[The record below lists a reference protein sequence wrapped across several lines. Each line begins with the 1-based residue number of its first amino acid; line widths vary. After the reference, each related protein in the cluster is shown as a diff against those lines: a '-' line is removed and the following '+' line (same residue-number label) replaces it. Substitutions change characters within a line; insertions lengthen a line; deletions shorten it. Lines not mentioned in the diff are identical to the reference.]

1 MRALIDTCIV
11 IDALQNRSPFANDA
25 RAIFYA
31 AADNRFDGY
40 VTAKSTAD
48 IYYLMH
54 RYTHS
59 DKETRDVLRR
69 LGSLFEFLD
78 TSAADCINAIDSNIR
93 DYEDAI
99 MSESAERSGMDCIVT
114 RNTADYLFSKV
125 AVYTPHE
132 FLAMFD

>member
-59 DKETRDVLRR
+59 DKETRDVSVRFSSFLTLQR
-69 LGSLFEFLD
+69 LTVSML
-78 TSAADCINAIDSNIR
+78 S
-93 DYEDAI
+93 
-99 MSESAERSGMDCIVT
+99 
-114 RNTADYLFSKV
+114 
-125 AVYTPHE
+125 TPT
-132 FLAMFD
+132 

>member
-11 IDALQNRSPFANDA
+11 IDAFQNRRPFADDA

-31 AADNRFDGY
+31 AADDRFDGY
-40 VTAKSTAD
+40 VTAKSAAD

-69 LGSLFEFLD
+69 LGSLFEFID
-78 TSAADCINAIDSNIR
+78 TAAADCVNAIDSDIK

-99 MSESAERSGMDCIVT
+99 MTESAARSCMDCIVT
-114 RNTADYLFSKV
+114 RNAADYLFSKV
-125 AVYTPHE
+125 TIYTPQE
-132 FLAMFD
+132 FLAILD